1 MATLLYDVTVL
12 KVEEDQKL
20 APPLVVLPTIAAA
33 AFLGL
38 LLGRVFVPLRRR
50 TSASPR
56 RPQARRLARL
66 HTRRSGAAVE
76 VEACRCCFVVQ
87 SGGRGGFRLQQASSG
102 RRRALERAQAGGRV
116 APELEQE
123 GRSRRIRRHG
133 RGCSCLCLDGLF
145 LVLAELTPDG
155 RPIDAEL
162 VMARCLFIVSSS
174 C

>member
-1 MATLLYDVTVL
+1 M
-12 KVEEDQKL
+12 KKKL
-20 APPLVVLPTIAAA
+20 VPPLVVLPTIAAA

-38 LLGRVFVPLRRR
+38 LLGRVVVPLRRR

-56 RPQARRLARL
+56 RPQARRLAR
-66 HTRRSGAAVE
+66 HTRRSDATVE

-116 APELEQE
+116 APELEE
-123 GRSRRIRRHG
+123 EAPRRIRRHC

-145 LVLAELTPDG
+145 LVLAELKIPDG

-162 VMARCLFIVSSS
+162 VMARCLFIVSIGQLQIDASAFDLGS
-174 C
+174 

>member
-1 MATLLYDVTVL
+1 MATLLYGTVL

-38 LLGRVFVPLRRR
+38 LLGRVVVPLRRR

-56 RPQARRLARL
+56 RPQARRLAR
-66 HTRRSGAAVE
+66 HTRRSDAAVE

-123 GRSRRIRRHG
+123 GRPRRIRRHG
-133 RGCSCLCLDGLF
+133 RGSVAARACAWMDYSLC
-145 LVLAELTPDG
+145 
-155 RPIDAEL
+155 
-162 VMARCLFIVSSS
+162 
-174 C
+174 

>member
-1 MATLLYDVTVL
+1 M
-12 KVEEDQKL
+12 
-20 APPLVVLPTIAAA
+20 LPTIAAA

-38 LLGRVFVPLRRR
+38 LLGRVVVPLRRR

-56 RPQARRLARL
+56 RQQLRRLAPP
-66 HTRRSGAAVE
+66 HTRRRGAAVE
-76 VEACRCCFVVQ
+76 VEACCRCCFVVQ

-145 LVLAELTPDG
+145 LVLAELKIPDG

-162 VMARCLFIVSSS
+162 VMARCLFIVSIGQLQIDASAFDLGS
-174 C
+174 